1 MKRLLLLLALACAT
15 VARAQDEPEPP
26 TWINVSEIAFAAGGG
41 TDRSNALIQYM
52 MFTDKTCEE
61 NQELFAQVNTLLDEI
76 AQNHMNQ
83 VVPETIKLHEEM
95 IAQLRETL
103 KDHPELAGQLDEAIK
118 EFERQKK
125 EAMAEYV
132 KPSKSFTYEPA
143 AILRKLK
150 AIAVNQTAYTGYW
163 EAGNG
168 LYSVNKSPRYC
179 SLDED
184 DRYSHT
190 KITFDEE
197 KDSYKWGLID
207 ENGRQVAPFQYS
219 LVNANA
225 LYPDAFPDIDLMFV
239 YKREPDGSVHAG
251 ALNYRGQARIP
262 FIYDDNRVDVYHYED
277 FVPFEKNGKIGLV
290 SVHTGKEVLPFEYVY
305 FNRIAGGWMVS
316 KDGKH
321 YGLVNVK
328 TGQPATQ
335 LIYSGLWRD
344 SDPSFTRFDGKIDIY
359 DDDCNFVRTEDAPE
373 D

>member
-1 MKRLLLLLALACAT
+1 MKRLLLLLALLCTT

-52 MFTDKTCEE
+52 MFTDKTCKE
-61 NQELFAQVNTLLDEI
+61 NQELFARVNTLLDEI
-76 AQNHMNQ
+76 AQEHVNQ

-95 IAQLRETL
+95 IAQLRQTL
-103 KDHPELAGQLDEAIK
+103 QDHPELAGQLDEAIK

-125 EAMAEYV
+125 EALAEYV
-132 KPSKSFTYEPA
+132 KPSKSYTYDPA
-143 AILRKLK
+143 TILRSLK
-150 AIAVNQTAYTGYW
+150 AIAVNQKIYTGYW

-168 LYSVNKSPRYC
+168 LYSVNESPRYC

-190 KITFDEE
+190 KITFDE

-225 LYPDAFPDIDLMFV
+225 LYPDAFPDMDLMFV

-262 FIYDDNRVDVYHYED
+262 FIYDDNHIDVYHRED
-277 FVPFEKNGKIGLV
+277 FVPFEKKGKIGLV
-290 SVHTGKEVLPFEYVY
+290 SIHGGREVLPFEYVS
-305 FNRIAGGWMVS
+305 FKRILGGWIVS
-316 KDGKH
+316 KDDKH
-321 YGLVNVK
+321 YGMVSVK
-328 TGQPATQ
+328 TGQPVTP
-335 LIYSGLWRD
+335 LMYSDLWSD
-344 SDPSFTRFDGKIDIY
+344 SDPSFLRFDGKIDY
-359 DDDCNFVRTEDAPE
+359 LGEDGRLVRTEDAPK